1 MYFMLRLIIIS
12 ALLLFY
18 SLFLFSQDTPP
29 VTITS
34 EDVIATSLLPEG
46 VKLLYEYGQEE
57 NIYKAKKNEK
67 MGLFDIEK
75 NSFIISS
82 QYDDITFFRG
92 KNQVAIASIY
102 STGTCIG
109 LTTNANTVRFLVD
122 KNNNRISP
130 EFNYTKSDEF
140 GAYDVIVVR
149 IDDKYCLLNSYG
161 KISSEYYDD
170 INLKDDLCF
179 VKSDNKCGILSLKD
193 NRLVVPLEYSSM
205 ECVNSD
211 RIAVKK
217 DGKMGFINK
226 NNKVIIP
233 FIYDEVRCFIGNK
246 CMVKIKGKASVIDI
260 NNKLL
265 LPFEYEEVVVLP
277 RFENVYEVNL
287 NGKYGLVDASNNRL
301 TEIKY
306 DKIISYNNGYRKV
319 MENGKYGLINE
330 KGKEIIPC
338 QYGNLYT
345 FDEKDRLRV
354 FLDGKWGIINLK
366 NEAIIPFKY
375 RKISKADYKDNNE
388 YSKSKYIYKVS
399 LDGNKYFIVDEGDNI
414 IYQN

>member
-1 MYFMLRLIIIS
+1 MLRLIIIS
-12 ALLLFY
+12 ILFFFY
-18 SLFLFSQDTPP
+18 SLSLFSQDNPP
-29 VTITS
+29 ITI
-34 EDVIATSLLPEG
+34 ELEENMAVPALPAGINLLH
-46 VKLLYEYGQEE
+46 EYGKEGS
-57 NIYKAKKNEK
+57 IYKAKKDGK
-67 MGLFDIEK
+67 MGLFDREK
-75 NSFIISS
+75 NSFVIPN

-92 KNQVAIASIY
+92 KNEVAIARISSLDSI
-102 STGTCIG
+102 IG
-109 LTTNANTVRFLVD
+109 YTTDTRNINRYFLVD
-122 KNNNRISP
+122 NNNNRISTA
-130 EFNYTKSDEF
+130 FDYYKSSDFEV
-140 GAYDVIVVR
+140 YDVIVVR
-149 IDDKYCLLNSYG
+149 INDKYCLLNSYG

-179 VKSDNKCGILSLKD
+179 VKSDNKYGILSLKD

-233 FIYDEVRCFIGNK
+233 FIYDEVRCFVGDK
-246 CMVKIKGKASVIDI
+246 CMVKIRGKASVIDI
-260 NNKLL
+260 NNKALI
-265 LPFEYEEVVVLP
+265 PFEYDEVVVLP
-277 RFENVYEVNL
+277 DAENIYQVSL
-287 NGKYGLVDASNNRL
+287 DGKYGLTDASNNRL

-330 KGKEIIPC
+330 KGKEIVPC
-338 QYGNLYT
+338 RYGNLYT

-366 NEAIIPFKY
+366 NELIIPFKY
-375 RKISKADYKDNNE
+375 RKISKSDYKDTNE

-399 LDGNKYFIVDEGDNI
+399 LDGNKYFIIDEGDNI